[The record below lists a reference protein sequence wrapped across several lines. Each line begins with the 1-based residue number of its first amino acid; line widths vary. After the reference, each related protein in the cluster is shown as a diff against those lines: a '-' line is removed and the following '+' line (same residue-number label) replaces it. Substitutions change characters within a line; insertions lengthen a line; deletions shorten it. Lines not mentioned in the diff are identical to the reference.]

1 MILDYSPASYLT
13 LCLSYRVR
21 MILFGLLR
29 LLAPFKK
36 NSAGGLSPGE
46 AICFVVKKFYQL
58 RARERLKL
66 ANSRS

>member
-13 LCLSYRVR
+13 LCLSYRSGKL
-21 MILFGLLR
+21 LFGLLR
-29 LLAPFKK
+29 LLAINK
-36 NSAGGLSPGE
+36 NSAGGWSPGG
-46 AICFVVKKFYQL
+46 AILPFVKKFYQL